1 MFAMML
7 VGRLSGRVDVRILIL
22 LGLLLTS
29 FSMWEMTLFNTDIS
43 SWDIV
48 RTGIV
53 QGLGLGFIFVP
64 LSTITFATL
73 APRYRNEGTALF
85 SLVRNIGS
93 SIGISVVINYLAQR
107 SQMNHEAFAAYI
119 TPFNVNLHQGG
130 GMAELMTPKGL
141 AMINGEV
148 TRQASLLAYLQD
160 FRLMM
165 WVSLCAVPLVV
176 LLRAPGR
183 SDSREEMAIL
193 E

>member
-1 MFAMML
+1 M
-7 VGRLSGRVDVRILIL
+7 
-22 LGLLLTS
+22 
-29 FSMWEMTLFNTDIS
+29 
-43 SWDIV
+43 
-48 RTGIV
+48 
-53 QGLGLGFIFVP
+53 
-64 LSTITFATL
+64 
-73 APRYRNEGTALF
+73 
-85 SLVRNIGS
+85 RNIGS
-93 SIGISVVINYLAQR
+93 SIGISVVITYLAQR

-141 AMINGEV
+141 VMINGEV

-183 SDSREEMAIL
+183 SGSREDMTIL

>member
-1 MFAMML
+1 
-7 VGRLSGRVDVRILIL
+7 
-22 LGLLLTS
+22 
-29 FSMWEMTLFNTDIS
+29 
-43 SWDIV
+43 
-48 RTGIV
+48 
-53 QGLGLGFIFVP
+53 
-64 LSTITFATL
+64 
-73 APRYRNEGTALF
+73 
-85 SLVRNIGS
+85 VRNIGS
-93 SIGISVVINYLAQR
+93 SIGISVVITYLAQR

-183 SDSREEMAIL
+183 SGSREEMAIL

>member
-1 MFAMML
+1 
-7 VGRLSGRVDVRILIL
+7 
-22 LGLLLTS
+22 
-29 FSMWEMTLFNTDIS
+29 
-43 SWDIV
+43 
-48 RTGIV
+48 
-53 QGLGLGFIFVP
+53 
-64 LSTITFATL
+64 
-73 APRYRNEGTALF
+73 
-85 SLVRNIGS
+85 
-93 SIGISVVINYLAQR
+93 
-107 SQMNHEAFAAYI
+107 MNHEAFAAYI

-176 LLRAPGR
+176 LLLKAPKRGGGK
-183 SDSREEMAIL
+183 EALAIL